1 VSRGRRALRVVLDTN
16 VWISGLILPESRS
29 GAILAAV
36 RARRVDPVLSWE
48 LAEELVD
55 VVGRAKL
62 RRYNIAEED
71 VRDLLALLAPDL
83 PTVDMNVDLRDAA
96 DAPVVAAAIAGNA
109 EAIVTGDKDLLDDR
123 ALRSWLAARHIELL
137 RPTELLE
144 RLAT

>member
-16 VWISGLILPESRS
+16 VWISGLILPESGS
-29 GAILAAV
+29 GEILAAV

-62 RRYNIAEED
+62 RRYDIAEED

-83 PTVDMNVDLRDAA
+83 PTVDVNVDLRDTA

-109 EAIVTGDKDLLDDR
+109 EAIVTGDKDLLDDV
-123 ALRSWLAARHIELL
+123 ALRTWLAARQIEVL
-137 RPTELLE
+137 RPAELLE